1 MADTEHSTE
10 EILVAIGREM
20 RQQTEHLRKIRTSVG
35 ILAFLAVLGLVSSLV
50 LAAAA

>member
-35 ILAFLAVLGLVSSLV
+35 ILAFLSITTLLGSIL
-50 LAAAA
+50 LAATA

>member
-1 MADTEHSTE
+1 MADTEFSTE

-20 RQQTEHLRKIRTSVG
+20 RRQTEHLRKIRTSVG
-35 ILAFLAVLGLVSSLV
+35 ILALLSVIGLLGSIV